1 MRKGRLKAELR
12 SLGKRTARW
21 SEDHR
26 KTLKRA
32 VVIGTIIAAFVFFG
46 ENGENRSPG
55 VLEIGTVPAETAEEA
70 ENGDPVAEIARSGNL
85 FTGAEAPVKSR
96 IFVDISGAVEVPGVY
111 ELEEGARLAELV
123 ELAGG
128 LAEEADID
136 AINRASE
143 VRDGQKV
150 YIPKIGERAPA
161 AGGESGMAAVAVSD
175 GRVDVNH
182 ASSEELQRLPGVGPA
197 TAEKIIAYREANGP
211 FAAPEDLKR
220 VSGIGEK
227 TFAKMADL
235 VVCG

>member
-12 SLGKRTARW
+12 SLGKRAARW

-32 VVIGTIIAAFVFFG
+32 AVIGTIIAAFVFFG
-46 ENGENRSPG
+46 ENGENRDPG
-55 VLEIGTVPAETAEEA
+55 VLEIGTAPPQTAEEP

-85 FTGAEAPVKSR
+85 FAEPEAHVKSR

-128 LAEEADID
+128 LTEEADID
-136 AINRASE
+136 AINRAE
-143 VRDGQKV
+143 AVRDGQKV

-161 AGGESGMAAVAVSD
+161 AGGKSGAGTGAVSD

-197 TAEKIIAYREANGP
+197 TAEKIIAYREANGS

>member
-12 SLGKRTARW
+12 SLGKRAARW

-32 VVIGTIIAAFVFFG
+32 AVIGTIIAAFVFFG
-46 ENGENRSPG
+46 ENGENRDPG
-55 VLEIGTVPAETAEEA
+55 VLEIGTAPPQTAEEA

-85 FTGAEAPVKSR
+85 FAEAEAPVKSR

-128 LAEEADID
+128 LTEEADID
-136 AINRASE
+136 AINRAE
-143 VRDGQKV
+143 AVRDGQKV
-150 YIPKIGERAPA
+150 YIPRIGETAPA
-161 AGGESGMAAVAVSD
+161 AVGESGTAAAAASD

-211 FAAPEDLKR
+211 FTAPEDLMQ
-220 VSGIGEK
+220 VSGIGQK

>member
-1 MRKGRLKAELR
+1 M
-12 SLGKRTARW
+12 
-21 SEDHR
+21 
-26 KTLKRA
+26 
-32 VVIGTIIAAFVFFG
+32 
-46 ENGENRSPG
+46 
-55 VLEIGTVPAETAEEA
+55 
-70 ENGDPVAEIARSGNL
+70 
-85 FTGAEAPVKSR
+85 
-96 IFVDISGAVEVPGVY
+96 EVPGVY

-150 YIPKIGERAPA
+150 YIPRIGETALA
-161 AGGESGMAAVAVSD
+161 AGGESGTAATAASD

-211 FAAPEDLKR
+211 FTAPEDLMQ
-220 VSGIGEK
+220 VSGIGQK